1 MRRALTGLASLAAL
15 TIAAIPAA
23 QAAGAQIG
31 VNIVL
36 STDLT
41 PRMERELR
49 AFGTINETYPEIDA
63 LTMKIAAADLD
74 EVQALPYV
82 KAANEDVQFVGKPVA
97 PSPFTSTVDGIATWN
112 TDQIDVYDQGAPDV
126 REVPQTGEG
135 VYVAV
140 LDTGLHSS
148 WPQYFGTE
156 AIAAD
161 LGIAFGGG
169 GGEKGSVSSQPNKWS
184 TDQNG
189 HGTHVTSSIL
199 GYNLGGVPVAGVAP
213 EATVIPVKVL
223 NQNGSGW
230 SSMVA
235 AGIDYV
241 TDLKV
246 SGALGD
252 SPVVINMSLGGPAP
266 DALTQA
272 AVARAVANDVLIV
285 ASAGNSGEA
294 GMGYPGAYEDVI
306 SVAASGWTGQWTSA
320 SWWNTGDVA
329 DPTSAEDAYIA
340 DFSSRALPGQD
351 LDIAAPGSWVVGPYQ
366 LNSQLGYYY
375 LSGTSMASPHV
386 AGAVALMLEA
396 NPGLTQDE
404 AEAALEATAVPLAAG
419 SRQVLDPTGATTTVT
434 WGADATGAGLMDVP
448 AAIGAVSGADVAEEA
463 AAATTKGRDSAPG
476 RNR

>member
-1 MRRALTGLASLAAL
+1 MRRALTGLVSVAAL
-15 TIAAIPAA
+15 SVAAVPAA
-23 QAAGAQIG
+23 HAAGPQIG
-31 VNIVL
+31 VNVVL

-41 PRMERELR
+41 PRIERELR
-49 AFGTINETYPEIDA
+49 AFGSINETYPEIDA
-63 LTMKIAAADLD
+63 LTMRIAAADLAGL
-74 EVQALPYV
+74 QALPYV
-82 KAANEDVQFVGKPVA
+82 DAANQDVQYVGKPVA
-97 PSPFTSTVDGIATWN
+97 PAPFTSTVDGIATWN
-112 TDQIDVYDQGAPDV
+112 TDQIDVYDQGEPDT
-126 REVPQTGEG
+126 REVQQTGEG

-148 WPQYFGTE
+148 WPNYFGTE
-156 AIAAD
+156 AVAAD

-169 GGEKGSVSSQPNKWS
+169 GGEKGSISTQPNKWS

-199 GYNLGGVPVAGVAP
+199 GYNIGGVPVAGVAP

-272 AVARAVANDVLIV
+272 AIERAVGSGVLVV
-285 ASAGNSGEA
+285 ASAGNEGKA
-294 GMGYPGAYEDVI
+294 GMGYPGAYPEVI
-306 SVAASGWTGQWTSA
+306 SVAASGWTGQWTSRT
-320 SWWNTGDVA
+320 WWNTGDVA
-329 DPTSAEDAYIA
+329 DPTSADDAYIA
-340 DFSSRALPGQD
+340 EFSSRALPGQD
-351 LDIAAPGSWVVGPYQ
+351 LDIAAPGSWVLGPYQ
-366 LNSQLGYYY
+366 TNSQLSHYY

-386 AGAVALMLEA
+386 AGAVALMAEA
-396 NPGLTQDE
+396 NPGLTQGQ
-404 AEAALEATAVPLAAG
+404 AEKALEATAVPLAAG

-434 WGADATGAGLMDVP
+434 WGADATGAGLMNVP
-448 AAIGAVSGADVAEEA
+448 AAIAAVSGAEA
-463 AAATTKGRDSAPG
+463 AQEPVTTARTGRDSAPG